1 MTPDPARSTLKEQ
14 HRDMEC
20 WFQDEERNSRF
31 DGLLS
36 LAASLRMA
44 HRQTKSSARAWC
56 IRLEDR
62 EFSLKQIYAPS
73 YGDLEWLRERLIITA
88 AQLIF

>member
-20 WFQDEERNSRF
+20 WFHDEERNSRF

-36 LAASLRMA
+36 LAASIPMDR
-44 HRQTKSSARAWC
+44 RQMKSSARGWC

-73 YGDLEWLRERLIITA
+73 YGELEWRREQLIITVA
-88 AQLIF
+88 

>member
-44 HRQTKSSARAWC
+44 HRQTKSSAR
-56 IRLEDR
+56 EDR

-73 YGDLEWLRERLIITA
+73 YGDLEWLREQLIITA